1 MPSSG
6 RSSRT
11 PSVDPES
18 ISMEIRPSSVM
29 KKERSFS
36 QVDTRLKKGFIPLF
50 FERASSK
57 WWNPRFDS
65 HILEKEFQRF
75 TFKNNRRRLI
85 RALMYVL
92 VAAVTWAI
100 FFVITRKVYTDWWKI
115 LVGCLVFALVIVA
128 IMFYTEFSESYVR
141 YAAHVSL
148 FAAICLLAASLATL
162 SFSTEFSNTARF
174 CVCTCFIMVI
184 YTMLH
189 TLRLYICIFITTVF
203 SVAHEVLNEVLSN
216 DEHRLKGLSHEIVS
230 IILLHACIH
239 LVGISIFF
247 MAQVRERS
255 TFWKVGQSVVARRDL
270 EIEKQ
275 VKERMVRSVMPEKVA
290 DSLLS
295 VDDEDENMNM
305 NMNKNNKDSGNGKR
319 KNRKAKFAFRPFQMH
334 RMENV
339 SILFA
344 DIVGFTKMSSNKS
357 ADQLVRLLND
367 LFGRFD
373 RLTEINNCEK
383 ISTLGDCYYCVAGC
397 PKETKNHA
405 INCVEMGLAM
415 LEQIKEFD
423 NDTNND
429 VDMRVGVHT
438 GTVLCGIVGTKR
450 FKFDVWS
457 NDVTLANRMETAG
470 LPGKVHITA
479 DTLSFLND
487 LYVVEDGH
495 GEDRYPGLKG
505 ISTYFIKG
513 RKNGVQKPV
522 EHLNSQSSKP
532 SPSICTNK
540 STNNSANN
548 SANNSTNNSINV
560 TSSPRPKKHVK
571 ISDDV
576 STSERAFSSDSNL
589 SNQEESVFEN
599 GPRKGNLKTR
609 VDKTELEYLS
619 SDPGGKVDEEK
630 EIRHKMVGKVLE
642 RGASQQQILGLS
654 FPEAFT
660 RETLRTSND
669 QQLVSLMSEQRLGNK
684 HEYFHAPVTKC
695 TLQFTNKTLEKQYQ
709 NEGQDS
715 TLLNPSVTTFASP
728 KVNFFTDVL
737 LSNIVYLI
745 ISLLCFLL
753 FSPIPLSKKILTPLA
768 LIVEVTLFLLNFARA
783 FPRRFP
789 EWFHPLVMYTSGWC
803 TSHLVGALLM
813 CLPIATVFSNFM
825 DCDKLID
832 NNTRYYFTYIVAV
845 ALLHFCNFT
854 QLTSWMKTG
863 LAGVFSATYIILL
876 QFDNFCAFKPVNSS
890 NSTMIDVTMKGRQMA
905 NEVTVAVILLWVLV
919 ALLNRQLEI
928 GVRRNFSG
936 DAEAAKDKK
945 KSQIHKQQVDWLLFS
960 LFPKH
965 VTEALKVSDHYSR
978 NYDEIG
984 VMFASIVNFADFYE
998 ENFEGGKECIRVLNE
1013 LVGDFDELLDS
1024 IEFHEVEK
1032 IKTVNGSTFMAGSG
1046 LNSEACLCREKNPH
1060 EHLKQLVEFGLEM
1073 MNVVHRFNEHM
1084 LGFQFV
1090 LRIGYN
1096 TGPVTAGVI
1105 GTTKLLYDIWGDT
1118 VNLASRMDT
1127 TGVPFKIQVSE
1138 ATKDKLSEFFTF
1150 SFRGTIPVKGKGFVT
1165 TYLLEGRREDIKAP
1179 TCDLHQQDSDGKRI

>member
-6 RSSRT
+6 RSSRS

-18 ISMEIRPSSVM
+18 ISMEIRTSFGM

-36 QVDTRLKKGFIPLF
+36 QVDTRLKKGCVPLF
-50 FERASSK
+50 FERASSN

-65 HILEKEFQRF
+65 DVLEKEFQRF

-100 FFVITRKVYTDWWKI
+100 FFGITREVYTHWWKI
-115 LVGCLVFALVIVA
+115 LLGCLVFALVIVA
-128 IMFYTEFSESYVR
+128 IMFFTEFSKSYKKF
-141 YAAHVSL
+141 AAHVSF

-203 SVAHEVLNEVLSN
+203 SVAHEVLYKVLSH
-216 DEHRLKGLSHEIVS
+216 DEHRLKGESQEIIS
-230 IILLHACIH
+230 IVFLHACIH

-305 NMNKNNKDSGNGKR
+305 NMNKSKDSGNGKR
-319 KNRKAKFAFRPFQMH
+319 KNRKAKIAFRPFQMH

-397 PKETKNHA
+397 PKETKRHA
-405 INCVEMGLAM
+405 INCVEMGLDM

-479 DTLSFLND
+479 DTLGFLND
-487 LYVVEDGH
+487 LYMVEDGH
-495 GEDRYPGLKG
+495 GEERYPGLKG
-505 ISTYFIKG
+505 ITTYFIKG

-522 EHLNSQSSKP
+522 EHLNSKLTKA
-532 SPSICTNK
+532 SPSTCTNS
-540 STNNSANN
+540 STTA
-548 SANNSTNNSINV
+548 

-571 ISDDV
+571 ISEDV
-576 STSERAFSSDSNL
+576 STSEPAFSSDSNI
-589 SNQEESVFEN
+589 SNPEESVSEN

-609 VDKTELEYLS
+609 IDKIELEYLN
-619 SDPGGKVDEEK
+619 SDPGGKTDEE
-630 EIRHKMVGKVLE
+630 EEVRHKMVGKVLE

-669 QQLVSLMSEQRLGNK
+669 QQLVSLMSEQRLGN
-684 HEYFHAPVTKC
+684 EYFHAPVTTC
-695 TLQFTNKTLEKQYQ
+695 TLQFTDKTLEKQYQ

-737 LSNIVYLI
+737 LSNIVYGI
-745 ISLLCFLL
+745 ISILCFVL
-753 FSPIPLSKKILTPLA
+753 FTPIPLSKKILTPLA

-783 FPRRFP
+783 FPRTFP
-789 EWFHPLVMYTSGWC
+789 RWFHPLVMYTSGWC

-832 NNTRYYFTYIVAV
+832 NNTRYFFTYIVAV

-854 QLTSWMKTG
+854 QLMSWMKTG
-863 LAGVFSATYIILL
+863 LAGVFSATYIVLL
-876 QFDNFCAFKPVNSS
+876 QFDDFCAFKPIHSS
-890 NSTMIDVTMKGRQMA
+890 NSTLTYNTTKGRQMA

-945 KSQIHKQQVDWLLFS
+945 RSQIHKQQVDWLLFS

-978 NYDEIG
+978 NYDEVG

-1046 LNSEACLCREKNPH
+1046 LNSEACLCKETSPH
-1060 EHLKQLVEFGLEM
+1060 QHLKQLIEFGLEM

-1165 TYLLEGRREDIKAP
+1165 TYLLEGRKEV
-1179 TCDLHQQDSDGKRI
+1179 